1 MKKFFRGATFYILLF
16 LVIVLIIGFL
26 NNKPSG
32 VVTLQTSEFINYLNN
47 DQIDSID
54 IQEDEVKGVL
64 SDGRSFET
72 YIPHLISNPIG
83 IELLQKVQAGDV
95 KSLDGKRPQE
105 TLAIF
110 NILAPIIMIGLFV
123 VFWFLFMQNSQG
135 GGNRVM
141 SFGKSRAKLHKED
154 DAKKITFAD
163 VAGLDEEKEEL
174 QEVVD
179 FLRAPK
185 KYLELG
191 ARIPKGILM
200 VGPPGTGKT
209 YLTRAVAGEAGVP
222 FFSISGSDFVEMF
235 VGVGAS
241 RVRDLFENAKK
252 NSPCIIFIDEIDA
265 VGRKRGAGLGGGHDE
280 REQTLNQLL
289 VEMDGFSENE
299 SIIIIAATN
308 RPDILDPA
316 LLRPGRFDREITV
329 GLPDILA
336 RKAILEVHA
345 KNKPVSKQVNFKT
358 VARGT
363 TGFTPADLENLLN
376 ESAIL
381 AARNN
386 EHHINMKRID
396 EALTRLMMGVE
407 KKSHIATERDRKITA
422 YHEAGHAIMAKLLPN
437 TEPVHQITI
446 VKRGRAA
453 GFVLRLPD
461 NDDQHMTKSQMENRI
476 MVALGGRIAEK
487 VIFQDVSAGASSDLD
502 HVTKVA
508 RAMVTKYAMSDNL
521 SQMSYDTGREV
532 FIGRDMGHT
541 KEFSEQVQAE
551 IDREIS
557 RIVDGLY
564 EKALT
569 LIKDN
574 IDKLESVAET
584 LLEFETINGEEFDA
598 VFERGMSAVQEI
610 RDRNEGEMDTTIFRE
625 SEEDIADRQP
635 PSTPPPTVV
644 KAVKKTKQVSA
655 ETSEVAPQNEDKV
668 VQNDNANPAQ
678 TEQKLKAEVKSEPPQ
693 TETKE

>member
-1 MKKFFRGATFYILLF
+1 MKKYFKGATFYILLF
-16 LVIVLIIGFL
+16 FVIVLIIGFL
-26 NNKPSG
+26 NNKPADI
-32 VVTLQTSEFINYLNN
+32 VKLQTSEFINYLQS
-47 DQIDSID
+47 DQIALVKM
-54 IQEDEVKGVL
+54 QEDEVEGVL
-64 SDGRSFET
+64 KDGQKFEA
-72 YIPHLISNPIG
+72 YIPNLISDPIG
-83 IELLQKVQAGDV
+83 IELVKKVQAGKID
-95 KSLDGKRPQE
+95 KLDGEPRQE

-163 VAGLDEEKEEL
+163 VAGLDEEKEEM

-179 FLRAPK
+179 FLGAPQ

-200 VGPPGTGKT
+200 IGPPGTGKT

-329 GLPDILA
+329 GLPDIEA

-345 KNKPVSKQVNFKT
+345 KNKPVSRRINFKT

-363 TGFTPADLENLLN
+363 PGFTPADLENLLN

-386 EHHINMKRID
+386 ERQIGMKRID
-396 EALTRLMMGVE
+396 EALTRMMMGVE

-422 YHEAGHAIMAKLLPN
+422 YHEAGHAIMAKLLPE

-453 GFVLRLPD
+453 GFVLRLPN
-461 NDDQHMTKSQMENRI
+461 NDDQHTTKSQMENSI

-487 VIFQDVSAGASSDLD
+487 IIFQDVSAGAVSDLE

-508 RAMVTKYAMSDNL
+508 RAMVTQFAMSDNL
-521 SQMSYDTGREV
+521 SQMSYHSGGEV

-541 KEFSEQVQAE
+541 KEFSDQIQAE

-564 EKALT
+564 ERALS
-569 LIKDN
+569 LMKEN
-574 IDKLESVAET
+574 VDKLENVAQT

-598 VFERGMSAVQEI
+598 VFERGSSAVQEI
-610 RDRNEGEMDTTIFRE
+610 RDANEGEMDTTIFKE
-625 SEEDIADRQP
+625 SAEDIADRQP
-635 PSTPPPTVV
+635 PAAPAPVVV
-644 KAVKKTKQVSA
+644 KAVKKRS
-655 ETSEVAPQNEDKV
+655 ETPAVEEKAPVDAPPDDDK
-668 VQNDNANPAQ
+668 A
-678 TEQKLKAEVKSEPPQ
+678 
-693 TETKE
+693 TETVEQPAEEDDKA

>member
-1 MKKFFRGATFYILLF
+1 MKKFFRGATFYIVLF

-26 NNKPSG
+26 NNQPSG
-32 VVTLQTSEFINYLNN
+32 VVTLQTSQFIKYLES
-47 DQIDSID
+47 DQIASVD
-54 IQEDEVKGVL
+54 IREDEVTGVL
-64 SDGRSFET
+64 KDGQKFEA
-72 YIPHLISNPIG
+72 YIPNILSDPTG
-83 IELLQKVQAGDV
+83 AELLQKIQADQLA
-95 KSLDGKRPQE
+95 LDGKRPQE

-141 SFGKSRAKLHKED
+141 SFGKSRAKLHKEGD
-154 DAKKITFAD
+154 NKKITFSD

-179 FLRAPK
+179 FLRTPQ
-185 KYLELG
+185 KYIELG

-200 VGPPGTGKT
+200 IGPPGTGKT

-289 VEMDGFSENE
+289 VEMDGFAENE

-329 GLPDILA
+329 GLPDIEA

-345 KNKPVSKQVNFKT
+345 KNKPIAPRVNFKT

-386 EHHINMKRID
+386 EAKINMKRID

-422 YHEAGHAIMAKLLPN
+422 YHEAGHALIAKLLPN

-453 GFVLRLPD
+453 GFTLRLPN
-461 NDDQHMTKSQMENRI
+461 NDDQHMTKSQMENTI

-487 VIFQDVSAGASSDLD
+487 LIFQDVSAGASSDLG

-508 RAMVTKYAMSDNL
+508 RAMVTQFAMSENL
-521 SQMSYDTGREV
+521 SQMSYDSGGEV

-564 EKALT
+564 QKALT
-569 LIKDN
+569 LMKEN
-574 IDKLESVAET
+574 IDKLEAVTQA

-598 VFERGMSAVQEI
+598 VFERGSQAVQEI
-610 RDRNEGEMDTTIFRE
+610 RALNQGEMDATIFRE
-625 SEEDIADRQP
+625 SEDDAVEQPVASTAQPVPADVDP
-635 PSTPPPTVV
+635 
-644 KAVKKTKQVSA
+644 AAA
-655 ETSEVAPQNEDKV
+655 EA
-668 VQNDNANPAQ
+668 
-678 TEQKLKAEVKSEPPQ
+678 KAERPTDQSTAPADATKSDDESV
-693 TETKE
+693 E